1 MNSKLWIKKALS
13 TCSMVA
19 VIATYSM
26 VALAAEGK
34 ASGELTINGVNA
46 VIVNGES
53 AKSGRTIF
61 TSSTIAT
68 PEGTTAML
76 NLGKAGQISV
86 APSSTLSISFDNNT
100 VSVDLTSGAMT
111 VLAAAQTVAVNAG
124 GKSFTVAAGETVTSA
139 GKKDDDD
146 NDDKGT
152 AWWIWALVFGGAAV
166 GIVIAATQGTD
177 TQLGGGGT
185 VVSPNR

>member
-19 VIATYSM
+19 MLATSSM
-26 VALAAEGK
+26 VVLAADGK
-34 ASGELTINGVNA
+34 ASGELTISGSNA
-46 VIVNGES
+46 VILNGES

-68 PEGTTAML
+68 PEGTTATL

-86 APSSTLSISFDNNT
+86 SPNSSLSVKFDNDA
-100 VSVDLTSGAMT
+100 VSVDLVSGAFT
-111 VLAAAQTVAVNAG
+111 VLAAAQNVAVNAG
-124 GKSFTVAAGETVTSA
+124 GKSFNVAAGETITAA
-139 GKKDDDD
+139 GKKADDDD
-146 NDDKGT
+146 DDKAG
-152 AWWIWALVFGGAAV
+152 AWWVWALVFGGAAV
-166 GIVIAATQGTD
+166 GIVYAATQGSD

-185 VVSPNR
+185 VISPSR